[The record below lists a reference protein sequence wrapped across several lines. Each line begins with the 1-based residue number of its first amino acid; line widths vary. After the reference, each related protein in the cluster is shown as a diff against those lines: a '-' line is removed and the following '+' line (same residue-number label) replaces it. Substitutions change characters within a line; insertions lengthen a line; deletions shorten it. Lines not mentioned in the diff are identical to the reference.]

1 MKKKLLALV
10 VLAGAALFVFNKA
23 KSRSGDDMWQQATSG

>member
-10 VLAGAALFVFNKA
+10 VVAGAALFVFSKA
-23 KSRSGDDMWQQATSG
+23 KSRSGEDMWQQATSG